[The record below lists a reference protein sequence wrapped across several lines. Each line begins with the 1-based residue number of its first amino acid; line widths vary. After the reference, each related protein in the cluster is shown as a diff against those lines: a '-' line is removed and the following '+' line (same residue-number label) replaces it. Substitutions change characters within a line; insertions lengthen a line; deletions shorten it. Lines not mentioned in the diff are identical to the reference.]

1 MCHQTQN
8 YCLVITSHKEWW
20 LWQLTK
26 ACVCYFLFFSQ
37 YGSPFENYGK
47 CLHLKKNFHS
57 QDIQIFVFPSSHPF
71 LPVGHWI
78 RGWSKINRKVYD
90 IINCVNKNLITHFV
104 WHLIIVLII
113 FLISIKFAKKW
124 MVTQPY
130 FRKLLTQQIL
140 DIMAAKKQPCP
151 KKGE

>member
-26 ACVCYFLFFSQ
+26 ACVCYFLFFSH
-37 YGSPFENYGK
+37 YGSPFENCGK
-47 CLHLKKNFHS
+47 CLHLKKIFHS

-104 WHLIIVLII
+104 WYLEEEKIYHIKLYPWISHRVLNKEH
-113 FLISIKFAKKW
+113 F
-124 MVTQPY
+124 Y
-130 FRKLLTQQIL
+130 REIL
-140 DIMAAKKQPCP
+140 QKMC
-151 KKGE
+151 